1 MQKSAAGAAAGTSFA
16 LLDQMVA
23 VNDSTYHS
31 AAAGGTTLGV
41 TGSKAGA
48 TVTVSI
54 PATITTAGAYGYS
67 DVRKNGSSIH
77 TSSGTFAPTA
87 GNPVT
92 DTFSADLVA
101 GDQLTLYLRC
111 SRGTITAKGG
121 ATLTVT

>member
-1 MQKSAAGAAAGTSFA
+1 MQKSADGAAGTSFA

-54 PATITTAGAYGYS
+54 PASRQPPPPVGRDLSQALHI
-67 DVRKNGSSIH
+67 SINRPLPPE
-77 TSSGTFAPTA
+77 S
-87 GNPVT
+87 
-92 DTFSADLVA
+92 
-101 GDQLTLYLRC
+101 
-111 SRGTITAKGG
+111 
-121 ATLTVT
+121 